1 MVSSHI
7 NCLGKTCWK
16 SVQEAQLSKNIH
28 FSVDNAMLD
37 AIVANDLIV
46 DIQHLKIIGDI
57 KQHSTDLST
66 VTHWL
71 LTEALPLSGYLGF
84 TKFCCLLRA
93 KSSLSDIQINLCN
106 ECKVSLSKCQTS
118 DSVIFKVDSSCKAFL
133 ETLQS
138 SIHTDHVKVA
148 GMPVILKDINK
159 KTKWDPVVSTKSIV
173 CINNEITATL
183 TISTTES
190 HFYWQIFMQN
200 IIAHLNVEA
209 SEVHM
214 PLSAKTDTWM
224 ILRLSTRAG
233 LNLLSI
239 LRSTDL
245 KQRFNRAI
253 TKAWSSKSES
263 ATRVFIETRISDL
276 SLTTTDLVVP
286 GQMPI
291 PRGEL

>member
-16 SVQEAQLSKNIH
+16 AVQEAQLSKNIH
-28 FSVDNAMLD
+28 FSVDNMMLD

-138 SIHTDHVKVA
+138 SIHTDRVEVA

-159 KTKWDPVVSTKSIV
+159 KNKWDPVVSTKSIV
-173 CINNEITATL
+173 CINNGITATL

-209 SEVHM
+209 SEVNM

-224 ILRLSTRAG
+224 ILQLSTRAG
-233 LNLLSI
+233 LNLLST
-239 LRSTDL
+239 LRSATL
-245 KQRFNRAI
+245 KQKFNQAI

-263 ATRVFIETRISDL
+263 ARKVFIETRISDL
-276 SLTTTDLVVP
+276 SLTTTDLIVP
-286 GQMPI
+286 GQMPV